1 MQAHQTDCY
10 ISRIK
15 TPDSRVE
22 LKDTRIPGFTLRV
35 GKRAK
40 VWYFRSTVRSER
52 ISSAPGTWP
61 HDTSEVIRIAL
72 KIDLALANEL

>member
-1 MQAHQTDCY
+1 MQAHLTDSY
-10 ISRIK
+10 VSRIK

-52 ISSAPGTWP
+52 VSIKLGTWP
-61 HDTSEVIRIAL
+61 VVNGLCCTNQGLRPSGRMTA
-72 KIDLALANEL
+72 

>member
-1 MQAHQTDCY
+1 MQAHLTDSY
-10 ISRIK
+10 VSRIK

-40 VWYFRSTVRSER
+40 VWYFRTPKRCQHP
-52 ISSAPGTWP
+52 IP
-61 HDTSEVIRIAL
+61 
-72 KIDLALANEL
+72 